1 MEWVLRSKTV
11 NLTRPHVM
19 GILNVTPD
27 SFSDGGL
34 YLDPVKALDRAQ
46 EIQEQGA
53 DFLDIGAEST
63 RPGALAVPPR
73 EEWNRL
79 EAALKLILPK
89 VNLPVSIDTRNGEVA
104 ERALEMGV
112 DIINDISG
120 GRDIH
125 LLKVTATSQAGY
137 ILMHM
142 RGVPGNMMDL
152 AHYKNVVTEVGKE
165 MGQAYRKVQEAG
177 ISPARILRDPGFGFA
192 KDPAQSYQLL
202 LHLDRLIRTGEA
214 WMVGLSRKR
223 MLRDLV
229 GQDPE
234 LLQAATL
241 SACLLAFQKG
251 ARVFRVHEV
260 APTVAVLQSYAAL
273 DKAK

>member
-1 MEWVLRSKTV
+1 MQWVLPSKTIK
-11 NLTRPHVM
+11 LTRPHVM

-34 YLDPVKALDRAQ
+34 YTDPIKALDRAQ
-46 EIQEQGA
+46 EIQAEGA

-63 RPGALAVPPR
+63 RPGAKAILPQ
-73 EEWNRL
+73 EEWSRL
-79 EAALKLILPK
+79 AAALKLILPK
-89 VNLPVSIDTRNGEVA
+89 VSLPISIDTRHGEVA

-120 GRDIH
+120 GKDTR
-125 LLKVTATSQAGY
+125 LLKVTAASQAGY

-152 AHYKNVVTEVGKE
+152 AHYDHVLAEVEKE
-165 MGQAYRKVQEAG
+165 MGQAYREVQKAG
-177 ISPARILRDPGFGFA
+177 ISASRILRDPGFGFA
-192 KDPAQSYQLL
+192 KDPAQNFQLL
-202 LHLDRLIRTGEA
+202 HHLERLIQPGEA

-223 MLRDLV
+223 MLRELV
-229 GQDPE
+229 GEDPE
-234 LLQAATL
+234 LLQAATV
-241 SACLLAFQKG
+241 SACLLAYQKG

-260 APTVAVLQSYAAL
+260 AETVAVLQSYAVL
-273 DKAK
+273 DKAR